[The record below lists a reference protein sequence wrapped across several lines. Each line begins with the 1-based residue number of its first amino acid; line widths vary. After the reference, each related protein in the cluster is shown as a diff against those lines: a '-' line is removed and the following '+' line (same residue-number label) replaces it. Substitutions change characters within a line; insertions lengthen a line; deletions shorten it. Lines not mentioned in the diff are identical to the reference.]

1 MGVNTWEG
9 SKAAAKREACES
21 VQTFAEQVTTWRHDD
36 ESVTIRAVNRPLRA
50 LIVDDNAD
58 LAYMMSVLVQKC
70 GHQVQTAYDGPTAL
84 KMVAAFHP
92 DVAFVD
98 IAMPKMDG
106 FRLAR
111 ELRRSSVV
119 DDFLLIAVTGYADA
133 AHHALGMQAGFDH
146 YVIKPVVFRTLAELL
161 LLARNRLVRSVEEA
175 VTMNEAHEAN
185 YARASC

>member
-1 MGVNTWEG
+1 MGANTWEG
-9 SKAAAKREACES
+9 SKAAANREACEP

-36 ESVTIRAVNRPLRA
+36 ESVTIRAANRPLRV
-50 LIVDDNAD
+50 LIVDENTD

-70 GHQVQTAYDGPTAL
+70 GHEVQIAYDGPTAL
-84 KMVAAFHP
+84 KMVAALHP

-106 FRLAR
+106 LCLAR

-119 DDFLLIAVTGYADA
+119 DDCLLIAVTGYADA
-133 AHHALGMQAGFDH
+133 DHHALGMQAGFDH
-146 YVIKPVVFRTLAELL
+146 YLIKPVAFRTLSELL

-175 VTMNEAHEAN
+175 VAMNEADEVN
-185 YARASC
+185 YASAIC